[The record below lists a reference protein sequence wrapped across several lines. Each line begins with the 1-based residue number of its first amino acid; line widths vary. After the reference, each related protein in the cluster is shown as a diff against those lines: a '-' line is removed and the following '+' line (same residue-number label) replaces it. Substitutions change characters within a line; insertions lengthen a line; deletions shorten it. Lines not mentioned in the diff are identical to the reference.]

1 MLTKPP
7 SNGICSR
14 ISPEFAFRSFL
25 HGTKSNQFH
34 PPWRICIYS
43 WCILQAGGD
52 RDEHSS
58 YLQVWQQPSRAL
70 AKAISLSG
78 QPGGNP
84 SPRGRDRAKRAKAQ
98 SGSRVCRTGGHA
110 ERLYVP
116 RAARPTTPEAGCTMK
131 TRYMLDTNMCIYI
144 AKHRP
149 PEVRARFERL
159 KPGQLVMSAITYGE
173 LYYGASKSSQQ
184 AKALAQLQELVQ
196 DIPVEELD
204 SRASEAYGEIRATLE
219 KEGRLIGNNDLWIGA
234 HALALNLTLA
244 TNNERE
250 FKRIPGLLLENWTK

>member
-1 MLTKPP
+1 
-7 SNGICSR
+7 
-14 ISPEFAFRSFL
+14 
-25 HGTKSNQFH
+25 
-34 PPWRICIYS
+34 
-43 WCILQAGGD
+43 
-52 RDEHSS
+52 
-58 YLQVWQQPSRAL
+58 
-70 AKAISLSG
+70 
-78 QPGGNP
+78 
-84 SPRGRDRAKRAKAQ
+84 
-98 SGSRVCRTGGHA
+98 
-110 ERLYVP
+110 
-116 RAARPTTPEAGCTMK
+116 MK

-234 HALALNLTLA
+234 HASALNLTLA